1 MVERV
6 LSGAADPH
14 RTGQREDQSSQRRGQ
29 GLAEGASGLVGGW
42 GRGGGVEGRGQAG
55 TAHCSSP
62 STGERTH
69 LIGGLTGGP
78 AVVRAS
84 E

>member
-42 GRGGGVEGRGQAG
+42 GRGGGAG
-55 TAHCSSP
+55 PGGHGAL
-62 STGERTH
+62 
-69 LIGGLTGGP
+69 LIP
-78 AVVRAS
+78 VHR
-84 E
+84 